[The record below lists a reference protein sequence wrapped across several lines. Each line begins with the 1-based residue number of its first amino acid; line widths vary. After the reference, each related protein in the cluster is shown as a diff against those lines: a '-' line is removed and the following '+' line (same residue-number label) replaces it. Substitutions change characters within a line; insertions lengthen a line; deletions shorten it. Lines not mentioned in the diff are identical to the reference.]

1 VIIDTIE
8 LKNYRSYSEKRLELS
23 PGTNV
28 FWGNNA
34 QGKTNILEAVYLS
47 AIGRSFRTRKDAE
60 LVKMGQEF
68 AMVTV
73 EASLKERKK
82 KINIVLSEK
91 GKKQVKINDIKQQKL
106 SALFGNIL
114 IVLFSPETLDFVK
127 GDPGERRKNFDLLI
141 SQLNPGYLYVL
152 QEYYKILEQKN
163 NLLKTKRERLPSLE
177 ADIWDEKLAIANVKI
192 KKIRE
197 DNIQKILPL
206 FRDYHSQMSE
216 KKEVVEL
223 VYKTQIPEKEED
235 CLKLIQSKREKDIFR
250 GFTSIGIHRDDYL
263 MSINELPLGNFGSQ
277 GQIRTAVLALKLA
290 EKDLVFQEKGEMP
303 VLLLDDVM
311 SELDRERREFLYEK
325 LKNCQVLITCTDE
338 LTGKE
343 VKSFY
348 IEKNV

>member
-1 VIIDTIE
+1 MIIDTIE
-8 LKNYRSYSEKRLELS
+8 LKNYRSYSEKRIELS
-23 PGTNV
+23 SGTNV

-68 AMVTV
+68 ATVTV
-73 EASLKERKK
+73 EASLSDRKK
-82 KINIVLSEK
+82 KINIVLSEN

-106 SALFGNIL
+106 SALFGNVL
-114 IVLFSPETLDFVK
+114 IVLFSPETLEFVK

-141 SQLNPGYLYVL
+141 SQLNPGYIYVL

-163 NLLKTKRERLPSLE
+163 NLLKTKRERLPTLE
-177 ADIWDEKLAIANVKI
+177 ADIWDERLAMANVKI

-197 DNIQKILPL
+197 ENIQKILPL

-216 KKEVVEL
+216 KKEAVEL
-223 VYKTQIPEKEED
+223 VYKTQIPESEEE
-235 CLKLIQSKREKDIFR
+235 CLNLIKSKREKDIFR
-250 GFTSIGIHRDDYL
+250 GFTSVGIHRDDYL

-311 SELDRERREFLYEK
+311 SELDKERREFLYEK

-338 LTGKE
+338 LKGKD

-348 IEKNV
+348 IEKEM

>member
-1 VIIDTIE
+1 MIIDTIE
-8 LKNYRSYSEKRLELS
+8 LKNYRSYSEKRIELS
-23 PGTNV
+23 SGTNV

-47 AIGRSFRTRKDAE
+47 AIGRSFRTRKDSE

-68 AMVTV
+68 ATVTV
-73 EASLKERKK
+73 EASLSDRKK
-82 KINIVLSEK
+82 KINIVLSEN

-106 SALFGNIL
+106 SALFGNVL
-114 IVLFSPETLDFVK
+114 IVLFSPETLEFVK

-141 SQLNPGYLYVL
+141 SQLNPGYIYVL

-163 NLLKTKRERLPSLE
+163 NLLKTKRERLPALE
-177 ADIWDEKLAIANVKI
+177 ADIWDEKLAMVNVKI

-197 DNIQKILPL
+197 ENIQKILPL

-216 KKEVVEL
+216 KKEAVEL
-223 VYKTQIPEKEED
+223 VYKTQIPESEEE
-235 CLKLIQSKREKDIFR
+235 CLNLIKSKREKDIFR
-250 GFTSIGIHRDDYL
+250 GFTSVGIHRDDYL

-311 SELDRERREFLYEK
+311 SELDKERREFLYEK

-338 LTGKE
+338 LKGKD

-348 IEKNV
+348 IEKEM